1 MAGRFRSG
9 AAEVQR
15 RSEAAAKLLAE
26 GVPRTTAVS
35 QLADRFSVDRRT
47 AQRYVA
53 AGAEILAA
61 EVGAVDLVAAMA
73 ESVERLR
80 RLSWLAETRG
90 NLNAA
95 IGAERAAAS
104 TLATIFRV
112 DHSAAAALN
121 GRTLAMPEPS
131 ERQRRQHRR
140 SIRDDLPPDAPF

>member
-15 RSEAAAKLLAE
+15 RSEAAAKLLAD
-26 GVPRTTAVS
+26 GVPRTAAVS

-61 EVGAVDLVAAMA
+61 EVGSVDLVAAMA

-90 NLNAA
+90 NLNAE
-95 IGAERAAAS
+95 IGRAH
-104 TLATIFRV
+104 V
-112 DHSAAAALN
+112 
-121 GRTLAMPEPS
+121 
-131 ERQRRQHRR
+131 
-140 SIRDDLPPDAPF
+140 